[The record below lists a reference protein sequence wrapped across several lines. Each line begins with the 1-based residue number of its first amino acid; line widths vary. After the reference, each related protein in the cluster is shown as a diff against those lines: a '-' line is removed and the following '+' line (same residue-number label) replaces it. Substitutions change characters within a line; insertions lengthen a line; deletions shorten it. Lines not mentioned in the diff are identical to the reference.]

1 MFNLRGVQSLGK
13 KRSVICDTA
22 TKNYKSMKDQNVS
35 RNKLR
40 VILEDKD
47 VVYKSKLYASG
58 FIINSMSL

>member
-13 KRSVICDTA
+13 KRSVTCDTT

-47 VVYKSKLYASG
+47 VVYKSKLYA
-58 FIINSMSL
+58 